1 MQLSTIFLAL
11 ATAAISV
18 KGGAINLPPL
28 LSTRNPYVLTI
39 YTPSDL
45 VPPADDNV
53 SPITTGD
60 ATPVLIQTING
71 VMSGSTMLDFWDQ
84 QGGAVWRS
92 EAGTMREIGVV
103 KISSPTMG
111 DNKVDTPVEFFVDDA
126 KRDKHHKVS
135 RTASHNYHCREA
147 KSRCSAA

>member
-1 MQLSTIFLAL
+1 MQLSTILLAL
-11 ATAAISV
+11 ATVAISV

-53 SPITTGD
+53 SPVTTGD
-60 ATPVLIQTING
+60 ATPVLTQTIDG

-103 KISSPTMG
+103 KISSPTAG
-111 DNKVDTPVEFFVDDA
+111 DNKVDTPVEFFVDDS

-135 RTASHNYHCREA
+135 SEIELEYHYLKA
-147 KSRCSAA
+147 NSLCSAT